1 MTNLDF
7 FLSKKWQKLEGPC
20 GKSSHLTGVNFQVVW
35 NDNSGETK
43 VGGGRFWA
51 NSRSSS
57 NATISFNFSI
67 LNKQKYSGGSK
78 IRRPWW
84 NKQLDGKMFRSI
96 IFCWQNYCL
105 FNSNKDFGQHWTP
118 VQYNTKCVI
127 LRTNWNMVSF
137 VEIDILLFYDFF
149 WLTNL
154 WFKWTEYIY
163 QVWTQAI
170 LRILCIRCEC
180 FLQFTIWLF
189 AISLSNVQ

>member
-1 MTNLDF
+1 MTNFDF
-7 FLSKKWQKLEGPC
+7 FLSKKWRKLEGPC

-84 NKQLDGKMFRSI
+84 DKQLDGKMFRSI

-118 VQYNTKCVI
+118 VSVCNFTHKLEYGLFC
-127 LRTNWNMVSF
+127 WDWYSSF
-137 VEIDILLFYDFF
+137 
-149 WLTNL
+149 L
-154 WFKWTEYIY
+154 WF
-163 QVWTQAI
+163 
-170 LRILCIRCEC
+170 
-180 FLQFTIWLF
+180 FLSYK
-189 AISLSNVQ
+189 SLV